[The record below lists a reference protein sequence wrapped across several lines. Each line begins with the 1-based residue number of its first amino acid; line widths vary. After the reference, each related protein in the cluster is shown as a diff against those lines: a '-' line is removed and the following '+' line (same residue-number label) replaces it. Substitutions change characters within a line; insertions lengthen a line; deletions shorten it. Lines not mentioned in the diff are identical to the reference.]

1 MNQIKIQ
8 GAHLHNLKEID
19 VTIPKNKLIAATGVS
34 GSGKSSLVFDIIFE
48 EGRKLYLQSLGVHIG
63 LDEEEKFEKISG
75 IGPTI
80 AVQQNIIRQSNPRS
94 TVGSRI
100 GILNMLSILY
110 AVEGDIT
117 CRTCGTITDKNQS
130 CKKCGNIEERLPTG
144 YFSYNNPNG
153 MCLNCSGR
161 GAFYQ
166 IDMQK
171 LVPDK
176 RITFEQILN
185 SIRIT
190 RGLRNVFHRRFN
202 EYLETPFM
210 QIPDEVQAD
219 ILYGHFEDSNAAK
232 RSICLTRILEG
243 HIRKYGKDPTGFYRF
258 QKCPECHGFRIGEE
272 ARRVHLNGRHIG
284 ELGTITLTELYN
296 FIDDLLLRKIISESR
311 INPFVELLSQING
324 LIKARLGHLSLY
336 REVSSLSGGEMQRLF
351 LTSHLDTKMDSVIYI
366 LDEPTAG
373 LHEKEKEELLNSI
386 IELKNLGNT
395 VIIVEHDR
403 KMIEAAEHIIDLG
416 PEAGKNGGELIYN
429 GDLAGLLNCSNSI
442 TGRYFSGET
451 AMPLRK
457 KIVIDK
463 KRPALKLLNAKTN
476 NLKNVNVWFPLDVVV
491 GIAGLSGS
499 GKSSLIADS
508 LVPLLKE
515 CLHDIPKGNSS
526 DQENNNDENQP
537 FLIETIADQLDGIEH
552 INGFAEVSQKP
563 IGRNKNSNPVTYI
576 GIWDKIRKVFAGQAD
591 AVEKALTQGHFSFN
605 SKGACSSCS
614 GSGIEKIWLGG
625 NMFVSN
631 TCQECQGTR
640 YNNETLSVKHNNK
653 NIHDILELSVSEAV
667 DFFKD
672 NPGISSSL
680 QVMERIGMGYIK
692 LGQPT
697 PTLSGGETQR
707 IKLAKEI
714 CRKRK
719 GGILYI
725 FDEPTA
731 GLSMYDTAKLILLLD
746 ELVEKGNSVIVIE
759 HDTSVLSACD
769 WIIELGPEG
778 GVNGGSIIAE
788 GTPETLRDNPESVT
802 GAYLL

>member
-1 MNQIKIQ
+1 MNHITIK

-19 VTIPKNKLIAATGVS
+19 VSIPKNKLIAATGVS

-63 LDEEEKFEKISG
+63 LDEEEKFKKISG

-94 TVGSRI
+94 TVGSRT

-110 AVEGDIT
+110 AMEGEIT
-117 CRTCGTITDKNQS
+117 CRICGTITDRNQS
-130 CKKCGNIEERLPTG
+130 CEKCGNIEERLPTG

-166 IDMQK
+166 IDLQK

-176 RITFEQILN
+176 RITFEQILD

-190 RGLRNVFHRRFN
+190 RGLRNVFHRRFS
-202 EYLETPFM
+202 EYLETPFI

-219 ILYGHFEDSNAAK
+219 ILYGHFENSNAAK

-272 ARRVHLNGRHIG
+272 ARRVLLNGRHIG
-284 ELGTITLTELYN
+284 EFGTITLTELYN
-296 FIDDLLLRKIISESR
+296 CLDELLTKKLITDSR
-311 INPFVELLSQING
+311 INPVVELQSKINS
-324 LIKARLGHLSLY
+324 LIKTRLGHLSLY
-336 REVSSLSGGEMQRLF
+336 REISSLSGGELQRLF
-351 LTSHLDTKMDSVIYI
+351 LTSHLDTRMDSVIYI
-366 LDEPTAG
+366 LDEPTSG
-373 LHEKEKEELLNSI
+373 LHEMEKEELLNSI
-386 IELKNLGNT
+386 IELKDLGNT

-457 KIVIDK
+457 KIDIDK
-463 KRPALKLLNAKTN
+463 KRPALKLRNAKTN
-476 NLKNVNVWFPLDVVV
+476 NLKSVNVWFPLDVVV

-515 CLHDIPKGNSS
+515 RLHDTPKSNSP
-526 DQENNNDENQP
+526 DQEKTNDENQP
-537 FLIETIADQLDGIEH
+537 FLIETIAEQLDGIEH

-591 AVEKALTQGHFSFN
+591 AVQKVLTQGHFSFN
-605 SKGACSSCS
+605 SKGACSSCN
-614 GSGIEKIWLGG
+614 GSGIDKIWLGG

-631 TCQECQGTR
+631 TCRECLGTR
-640 YNNETLSVKHNNK
+640 YNNETLSVKYNNK
-653 NIHDILELSVSEAV
+653 NIHDILEMSVSEAV

-672 NPGISSSL
+672 YHGIYSSL

-719 GGILYI
+719 GRILYI

-759 HDTSVLSACD
+759 HDTSVLSICD

-788 GTPETLRDNPESVT
+788 GTPETLKGNPESVT
-802 GAYLL
+802 GGYLL